1 MKYLPI
7 TALAFLALM
16 PQPVAAWDSAS
27 SLNPTHATHSYLTE
41 HGIAMVGGEA
51 KRYAQALIDGANTE
65 LHELDSDDGKTM
77 YGVPL
82 GAKRIE
88 HKGTNA
94 GTDDIAGWWAD
105 AAAAYRAGHKE
116 QAWFYAGIML
126 HMIEDIGVPA
136 HALGQYHQATGP
148 IDTFELMGFSN
159 WRPDYADK
167 GNKADPGFADPSDY
181 YAFNRQWAREDAPD
195 YSPDNFSK
203 TWTFGDEKD
212 KKLLANR
219 QARTAELVGWTLRS
233 VERAFAKL

>member
-1 MKYLPI
+1 MKYLPASAAVLLTLLPLPI
-7 TALAFLALM
+7 
-16 PQPVAAWDSAS
+16 AAWDSAS

-41 HGIAMVGGEA
+41 AGIAAVGGEA
-51 KRYAQALIDGANTE
+51 RQYEQAIIDGANTE
-65 LHELDSDDGKTM
+65 LHELDSSDGKTM
-77 YGVPL
+77 YGVAL
-82 GAKRIE
+82 GPKRIA

-105 AAAAYRAGHKE
+105 AVAAYKAGNKE

-148 IDTFELMGFSN
+148 IDTFELMGLSN
-159 WRPDYADK
+159 WKPDEADAV
-167 GNKADPGFADPSDY
+167 NKADPGFADPSDY
-181 YAFNRQWAREDAPD
+181 YAFNRNWAREDAPN
-195 YSPDNFSK
+195 YSPDKFSK

-219 QARTAELVGWTLRS
+219 QARTAALVGWALQS
-233 VERAFAKL
+233 AWQAFAKL